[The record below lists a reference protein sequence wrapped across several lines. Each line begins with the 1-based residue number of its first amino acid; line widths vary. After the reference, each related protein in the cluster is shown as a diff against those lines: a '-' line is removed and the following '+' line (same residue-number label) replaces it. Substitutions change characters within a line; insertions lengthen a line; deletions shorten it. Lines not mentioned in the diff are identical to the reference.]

1 MRNFSKTCAIVSAF
15 AFMAG
20 AATALAEDV
29 ARNKCQAIGPKGFQK
44 LSDRPDH
51 GFDIVTAS
59 CRVATGPMD
68 GGVITAQYFWE
79 WDKNVG
85 TLIYGGGVV
94 RKGDAILVY
103 QYTEGTI
110 TLNMTDGKITGDA
123 SGGKGRWPIA
133 TGAAA
138 SLAGKTF
145 TWASKATPT
154 GDYETVWTAD

>member
-1 MRNFSKTCAIVSAF
+1 MSNLSKACAIVAAV
-15 AFMAG
+15 AFMA
-20 AATALAEDV
+20 AAPSARAEDV
-29 ARNKCQAIGPKGFQK
+29 ARNKCQPIGQAAFQK
-44 LSDRPDH
+44 LSDHPDH

-59 CRVATGPMD
+59 CRVATGPID

-79 WDKNVG
+79 WNKNVA

-94 RKGDAILVY
+94 RKGDSLLVY

-110 TLNMTDGKITGDA
+110 TLVMTDGKVTEIKT
-123 SGGKGRWPIA
+123 GGKGRWPIA

-145 TWASKATPT
+145 TWASKASPT
-154 GDYETVWTAD
+154 GEYETVWTAD

>member
-1 MRNFSKTCAIVSAF
+1 MSNLSKACAIVAAVAFVAAAPSAR
-15 AFMAG
+15 
-20 AATALAEDV
+20 AEDV
-29 ARNKCQAIGPKGFQK
+29 ARNKCQTIGQNGFQK
-44 LSDRPDH
+44 LSDRADH
-51 GFDIVTAS
+51 GLDIVTAS
-59 CRVATGPMD
+59 CRVATGPID

-79 WDKNVG
+79 WDKNAA

-94 RKGDAILVY
+94 RKGDATLVY

-110 TLNMTDGKITGDA
+110 TPIMTDGKATGYS

-145 TWASKATPT
+145 TWTSKATPT
-154 GDYETVWTAD
+154 GDYETVWTTD

>member
-1 MRNFSKTCAIVSAF
+1 
-15 AFMAG
+15 MAG
-20 AATALAEDV
+20 APSVRADDV
-29 ARNKCQAIGPKGFQK
+29 ARNKCQQIGQSGFQK

-59 CRVATGPMD
+59 CRVSTGPID

-79 WDKNVG
+79 WDKNAA

-94 RKGDAILVY
+94 RKGDSILVY
-103 QYTEGTI
+103 QYTAGTT
-110 TLNMTDGKITGDA
+110 TLIMKDGKVTGYE

-133 TGAAA
+133 TAAAA

-145 TWASKATPT
+145 TWTSKATPT

>member
-1 MRNFSKTCAIVSAF
+1 MRSLSKICGIVAAV

-20 AATALAEDV
+20 APSVRAEDV
-29 ARNKCQAIGPKGFQK
+29 ARNKCQPIGPNGFQK
-44 LSDRPDH
+44 LSDHPDH
-51 GFDIVTAS
+51 GLDIVTAS
-59 CRVATGPMD
+59 CRVATGPID
-68 GGVITAQYFWE
+68 GGAITAQYFWE
-79 WDKNVG
+79 WDKNVA

-103 QYTEGTI
+103 QYTAGTI
-110 TLNMTDGKITGDA
+110 TLDMTDGKITGHA
-123 SGGKGRWPIA
+123 SSGKGRWAIA

-145 TWASKATPT
+145 TWKSESTPT